1 MLGSACMAKVAATS
15 MNGERVIVI
24 ACGVGAILLCMTL
37 IFIDLADLQD
47 AWPVIAAVVLFVV
60 FLSPLAPIIGY
71 IMMFW
76 SFRSTHVS
84 FSDTA

>member
-1 MLGSACMAKVAATS
+1 MAKVAATS

-60 FLSPLAPIIGY
+60 FLSPARQRY
-71 IMMFW
+71 RQW
-76 SFRSTHVS
+76 RSRRRAQKVWR
-84 FSDTA
+84 